1 MELVMP
7 KTMIANLNASETRE
21 LKDFGARV
29 SGLGVNFAVC
39 DLTGRPVLVCKSG
52 EFDSDPA
59 RLAKVAYDCLRHPP
73 KTKSQADSHTPAS
86 RYLAATLVPSN
97 GEKTTGLAA
106 VIDLGAQP
114 DHQNP
119 TSPELFAELL
129 RLFAEKFVS
138 QRKSVEQ
145 MDMISSELAQT
156 YEELV
161 LLYKISTNM
170 EIVEPDANFL
180 QMACDSLTEI
190 VSVEGI
196 AIIQERLVDEQS
208 RFVLVAGAGVIDI
221 NEHLTSQL
229 YNRLQ
234 EEINKGKEALLDS
247 EFDAPFRYDW
257 PKNIRNIIVVPL
269 CGKEKA
275 GFSERRRNLS
285 AFGETSLGGPGSE
298 LDLPST
304 HRQIGQGRVI
314 GMLVAVNRLDKPD
327 FDSTDVKLFNSVAS
341 ECAVFVENNRLFNEL
356 KELFIGSLKAL
367 TRSIDAKDR
376 YTRGHSERVAFISKW
391 IAENLAQTEHLDPE
405 QVHKIYL
412 AGLLH
417 DIGKIGIDEKLLC
430 KAGQLTQR
438 ERDRLRMHP
447 SIGANI
453 LASIK
458 QMRDIIPGVLYH
470 HERVDGSGYP
480 TGLKGDQ
487 IPLMGKIVG
496 LADCFDAMTSERVYR
511 DPLTVEDA
519 LTELESRL
527 GTQFDKKVG
536 EVFIKSNVYHLWDLM
551 QNDSMK
557 TYGAED
563 FSQYGTEAVGTLI
576 K

>member
-1 MELVMP
+1 MS
-7 KTMIANLNASETRE
+7 KKSIADLNATEIHE

-29 SGLGVNFAVC
+29 SGLGANFAVC
-39 DLTGRPVLVCKSG
+39 DLMGKPVLLYKCG

-59 RLAKVAYDCLRHPP
+59 RLARVAYDCLKHPP
-73 KTKSQADSHTPAS
+73 KTRGRINPHTPAS
-86 RYLAATLVPSN
+86 RYLAVPLLEPNS
-97 GEKTTGLAA
+97 EKKSGLAA
-106 VIDLGAQP
+106 VIDLGASP
-114 DHQNP
+114 DYQNP
-119 TSPELFAELL
+119 TATELFAELL

-138 QRKSVEQ
+138 HRKNTEQ
-145 MDMISSELAQT
+145 MDMISTELAQT

-196 AIIQERLVDEQS
+196 VILQEKIVDEHS
-208 RFVLVAGAGVIDI
+208 RFVLVSGAGVLDIDDY
-221 NEHLTSQL
+221 LTSLL

-247 EFDAPFRYDW
+247 EVDAPFKYDW

-269 CGKEKA
+269 YGREKS
-275 GFSERRRNLS
+275 GSPERRQNPPDS
-285 AFGETSLGGPGSE
+285 ETNTSSVHRHYGPS
-298 LDLPST
+298 
-304 HRQIGQGRVI
+304 RVI

-327 FDSTDVKLFNSVAS
+327 FDSTDVKLFTSVAS
-341 ECAVFVENNRLFNEL
+341 ECAVFIENNRLFSDL

-391 IAENLAQTEHLDPE
+391 IAEQLAQTEQLDEE
-405 QVHKIYL
+405 QIQKIYL

-430 KAGQLTQR
+430 KAGKLTAK
-438 ERDRLRMHP
+438 ERKRLRTHP

-453 LASIK
+453 LSGIK

-470 HERVDGSGYP
+470 HERMDGSGYP
-480 TGLKGDQ
+480 MGLKDDQ

-496 LADCFDAMTSERVYR
+496 LADCFDAMTSERIYR
-511 DPLTVEDA
+511 DA
-519 LTELESRL
+519 LGLDKTLAEIESRL

-536 EVFIKSNVYHLWDLM
+536 EIFIKSDILRLWDLI

-563 FSQYGTEAVGTLI
+563 FSQYGTVAVGTLI

>member
-1 MELVMP
+1 MEKVMP
-7 KTMIANLNASETRE
+7 KQSIASLNATDTKE
-21 LKDFGARV
+21 LKDFGARIN
-29 SGLGVNFAVC
+29 GLGVNFAVC
-39 DLTGRPVLVCKSG
+39 DLTGRPVLVCKCG

-59 RLAKVAYDCLRHPP
+59 RLAKVAYDCLRHPL
-73 KTKSQADSHTPAS
+73 KNKSQADSHTPAS
-86 RYLAATLVPSN
+86 RYLAATLVPPN
-97 GEKTTGLAA
+97 GDKTTGLAA
-106 VIDLGAQP
+106 VIDLSAAP

-129 RLFAEKFVS
+129 RLFAEKFVN
-138 QRKSVEQ
+138 QRKSAEQ
-145 MDMISSELAQT
+145 MDLISSELAQT

-196 AIIQERLVDEQS
+196 AILQEKTVDEQS

-221 NEHLTSQL
+221 DEHLTSLL
-229 YNRLQ
+229 YNRLL
-234 EEINKGKEALLDS
+234 EKINIGKEALLDS
-247 EFDAPFRYDW
+247 EVDAPFRYDW

-269 CGKEKA
+269 SGREKT
-275 GFSERRRNLS
+275 GSFERRRHLPDAEQDIPS
-285 AFGETSLGGPGSE
+285 A
-298 LDLPST
+298 
-304 HRQIGQGRVI
+304 HRQTCPGRVF
-314 GMLVAVNRLDKPD
+314 GMLVAINRLDKPD
-327 FDSTDVKLFNSVAS
+327 FDSTDVKLFTSVAS

-391 IAENLAQTEHLDPE
+391 IAEHLAQAEQLDPE
-405 QVHKIYL
+405 QVHKVYL

-430 KAGQLTQR
+430 KTNRLTAR
-438 ERDRLRMHP
+438 ERNRLRMHP

-453 LASIK
+453 LSGIK

-511 DPLTVEDA
+511 EPLTLEQAIAEV
-519 LTELESRL
+519 ESRL
-527 GTQFDKKVG
+527 GTQFDKQVG
-536 EVFIKSNVYHLWDLM
+536 EVFIKSDVYRLWDLM

-563 FSQYGTEAVGTLI
+563 FSQFGTVAVGTLI